1 MTITLTIGSTSVTT
15 LSPCLNVGLYIQ
27 IITFG
32 VTFINKFERGDW
44 GLDLRVGLIIMI
56 EEIDLI
62 PISLC
67 FIATHTIRSFMQRES
82 LEVIHTIEMILTSI
96 YGRPAKAFVLV
107 VVDGWEIVNMH
118 ALTIFSEFYVQYV
131 KLVEMYATRR
141 LATILIKNIGTPIFI
156 VNNL

>member
-1 MTITLTIGSTSVTT
+1 
-15 LSPCLNVGLYIQ
+15 
-27 IITFG
+27 
-32 VTFINKFERGDW
+32 
-44 GLDLRVGLIIMI
+44 
-56 EEIDLI
+56 
-62 PISLC
+62 
-67 FIATHTIRSFMQRES
+67 MQRES